1 VYGHPAAS
9 QLIDTQW
16 DIACGFQTGALLSSM
31 NVADT
36 SAVALLER
44 DRSFEGETYA
54 RVMEAFGGWPD
65 HVALHVPAEFSVL
78 NCFRFRG

>member
-1 VYGHPAAS
+1 MGHS
-9 QLIDTQW
+9 LR
-16 DIACGFQTGALLSSM
+16 FQTGALLSSM

-65 HVALHVPAEFSVL
+65 HVALHVPAELSVL
-78 NCFRFRG
+78 DCFRFRG